1 MADEKQ
7 TYTPQTF
14 VKEYGPIAERIGS
27 QIGVDPALILAK
39 FGLETGWGKSVIPNS
54 YNLGNIKDF
63 SGSGT
68 YAVDNSTKKR
78 EKYMQF
84 EDPEVFADYYVDF
97 MKRMYP
103 KAIGAGSDVEKFTA
117 GLGQGVAGSYADNP
131 ETYGKK
137 ISSAYT
143 LVNNAMPK
151 AEEPNPFNTGKT
163 EAEKI
168 AEEPAPPPGA
178 RVQTMRESD
187 LIDAGGVGA
196 AVGAGKG
203 VIEKALITPQR
214 PTSPNLMSAQE
225 KLAAAQDKL
234 VEAQKNLQSGT
245 GASLQ
250 DLENEFKARQAA
262 ALQAADELKAAEAEA
277 KALSR
282 APVGTAVTEVAEDVA
297 NASRKVPGASGASN
311 WVRAMG
317 QDVPDVIAE
326 TAENMRKD
334 NPRGGQAIID
344 RDAAAKQRIKELG
357 GGDYK
362 LVGEGKSQLMLPPDA
377 AAEKAAALEKE
388 LAEKQAKDLAE
399 RQRLSAEAE
408 RKRLAAEDRVRR
420 AKEARR
426 TTGTAVGETS
436 SVLKKTKADEAAVQK
451 AMSGVTLAEKA
462 ANRAAQ
468 AKPSVAQQF
477 GYKIAKSPVLA
488 NTLAGA
494 GTAMS
499 IDEAIDRY
507 KKGDYSGAVLGTI
520 EAAFGAMSMTPPV
533 GPVGMAVKGIG
544 TAGGLGMIPIWIAH
558 DYFGKK
564 GAWAE
569 DEGGGRSVMD
579 DYRPKQ

>member
-1 MADEKQ
+1 MAEEKQ
-7 TYTPQTF
+7 AYTPETF
-14 VKEYGPIAERIGS
+14 AKEYGPIAERIGS

-68 YAVDNSTKKR
+68 FAVDNSTKKR

-103 KAIGAGSDVEKFTA
+103 KAIGAGNDVDKFTI
-117 GLGQGVAGSYADNP
+117 GLGQGVNGSYADNP

-137 ISSAYT
+137 INAAYT

-151 AEEPNPFNTGKT
+151 KEEPNPFDTGPT
-163 EAEKI
+163 QAERMKN
-168 AEEPAPPPGA
+168 EPEPGPGE

-187 LIDAGGVGA
+187 LIDAGGTGA
-196 AVGAGKG
+196 VLGAGKG
-203 VIEKALITPQR
+203 VIEKGLITPQR
-214 PTSPNLMSAQE
+214 PVNPNLASAQE
-225 KLAAAQDKL
+225 RLALAQDKW
-234 VEAQKNLQSGT
+234 VEAQRNLQGGS
-245 GASLQ
+245 GASVQ

-262 ALQAADELKAAEAEA
+262 AMQAADELKAAEAEA

-282 APVGTAVTEVAEDVA
+282 APVSTSAATTVAEEL
-297 NASRKVPGASGASN
+297 PGRASGPKIVGDSGTRN
-311 WVRAMG
+311 WMIQEAG
-317 QDVPDVIAE
+317 QKHQLPE
-326 TAENMRKD
+326 TILDMATDKTKES
-334 NPRGGQAIID
+334 PTGGKRLIEEDLKRLEKI
-344 RDAAAKQRIKELG
+344 KQVG
-357 GGDYK
+357 GGDMK
-362 LVGEGKSQLMLPPDA
+362 LTEAKPGQLMVPSEIADERA
-377 AAEKAAALEKE
+377 AQFEKE
-388 LAEKQAKDLAE
+388 LAEKQSREAAQ
-399 RQRLSAEAE
+399 RQQAMAEAE
-408 RKRLAAEDRVRR
+408 QKRLAAEQKVKQ
-420 AKEARR
+420 AQQARR
-426 TTGTAVGETS
+426 QTGTAVGETS
-436 SVLKKTKADEAAVQK
+436 QQLKQAKSGQTAIQK
-451 AMSGVTLAEKA
+451 AESGVNIAEKA
-462 ANRAAQ
+462 AERASK
-468 AKPSVAQQF
+468 AKPSMAQQL

-520 EAAFGAMSMTPPV
+520 EAAFGALSMTPPV
-533 GPVGMAVKGIG
+533 GPVGMAAKGIG
-544 TAGGLGMIPIWIAH
+544 TVGGLGMIPVWLAH

-569 DEGGGRSVMD
+569 E
-579 DYRPKQ
+579 PQQ